1 VRTKRN
7 RDGALNQLLRQQA
20 RAAAEGDAAG
30 PCLDAETLAAWAD
43 GGLKGYG
50 QAMAEAHLAVCA
62 RCQETLATLTR
73 LSPSPEAPTPERWW
87 APHLNVRWLA
97 PFAAGALAV
106 LVWIAMPSDRDPN
119 PRSPQ
124 ATPAPAPTAS
134 GGRPPATENRQNK
147 NQEAAA
153 NRKALQ
159 APSDEKVSE
168 DSSKEETTAPPRDES
183 DLTKQVGNED
193 ALGRLDDASAA
204 RDAAQAQPAAV
215 PPAQAAASPA
225 EELGTAKAAS
235 MARQTLS
242 VREVASSDP
251 SVRWRVGPA
260 GSVQHSGDNGATWER
275 LPSEVT
281 TDLLG
286 AASPAPTV
294 CWVVGRAGTVLLTTD
309 GRRFQRLPFP
319 ASADLVSVRATD
331 ARSATVVGTDGRT
344 FTTADGGATW
354 AMNPR

>member
-7 RDGALNQLLRQQA
+7 RDGALDQLLRQQA

-62 RCQETLATLTR
+62 RCQATLATLTR
-73 LSPSPEAPTPERWW
+73 LSPSPEAPTPKRWW
-87 APHLNVRWLA
+87 APHLNIRWLA

-106 LVWIAMPSDRDPN
+106 LVWIAMPSDRDRGPS
-119 PRSPQ
+119 SPQ
-124 ATPAPAPTAS
+124 ATPARAPAAPSEQRRVADNREKKETTTAAAPKDSSAVSVGGAEAQPAPSTQEERALAKQANEGLVS
-134 GGRPPATENRQNK
+134 RP
-147 NQEAAA
+147 
-153 NRKALQ
+153 
-159 APSDEKVSE
+159 DE
-168 DSSKEETTAPPRDES
+168 T
-183 DLTKQVGNED
+183 
-193 ALGRLDDASAA
+193 SAA
-204 RDAAQAQPAAV
+204 RDAAPAQPAAS

-225 EELGTAKAAS
+225 DELGTAKAAS
-235 MARQTLS
+235 MARQRLG
-242 VREVASSDP
+242 VREVASPDP
-251 SVRWRVGPA
+251 SVQWRVGPA
-260 GSVQHSGDNGATWER
+260 GFVQHSGDNGATWET
-275 LPSEVT
+275 LASEVT

-286 AASPAPTV
+286 AASPSPTV

-354 AMNPR
+354 TMNPR